1 MKALVSKLQEV
12 VDNDNLPYFNGV
24 VIELQPPYSEF
35 FFLGDSVNR
44 NNPCYIKLLNGKFP
58 DNYVEKPLNDLSSTL
73 VPDNESQKILA
84 LYYPFDKL
92 RVGPVN
98 ENKAHAKNIQDVL
111 DWAGAG
117 TTGLYFKGS
126 YGSGDIEA
134 VKNLTALTTLNLSN
148 TNVSGDIEA
157 VKNLTA
163 LTLLGLS
170 NTNVSGD
177 IKAIKNLTALTTL
190 SFSNSNNISGDINN
204 INANKCYAF
213 IDNTS
218 IKGELSTVNCLV
230 LAPNKEKFTWASS
243 SRRNKG
249 LLGLYILNY
258 SGGANLGDDVD
269 NCLIDEASLNF
280 PEVEDYIYKQIAL
293 KGTRTSASDAAV
305 AKLKEK
311 GISVYI
317 NGTKI

>member
-12 VDNDNLPYFNGV
+12 IDNDNLPYFNGV
-24 VIELQPPYSEF
+24 VIELQPPYSESF
-35 FFLGDSVNR
+35 YLGDSVDR

-58 DNYVEKPLNDLSSTL
+58 DNSVEKPFKNLSSTL

-84 LYYPFDKL
+84 LCYPFDKL
-92 RVGPVN
+92 RVGPIN
-98 ENKAHAKNIQDVL
+98 TKARAKNIQDVL

-117 TTGLYFKGS
+117 TTGLYFNSS
-126 YGSGDIEA
+126 YGYGDIEAVKNLTTLTTLSFSDTKISGDIEA
-134 VKNLTALTTLNLSN
+134 VKNLTTLTTLGLSR
-148 TNVSGDIEA
+148 TNVSGNIEA

-163 LTLLGLS
+163 LTMLS
-170 NTNVSGD
+170 
-177 IKAIKNLTALTTL
+177 L
-190 SFSNSNNISGDINN
+190 SDTKISGDVNN

-213 IDNTS
+213 IDGTS

-230 LAPNKEKFTWASS
+230 IAPSAEKFTWKSSS
-243 SRRNKG
+243 SRKAKG
-249 LLGLYILNY
+249 LTGLYILNY
-258 SGGANLGDDVD
+258 HAGAHLGNDVD

-280 PEVEDYIYKQIAL
+280 PEIEDSIYKQIAL
-293 KGTRTSASDAAV
+293 TGTRTSASDDAV

-311 GISVYI
+311 GISVFI

>member
-1 MKALVSKLQEV
+1 MKTLISKLQEV
-12 VDNDNLPYFNGV
+12 IENDNLPYFNGV
-24 VIELQPPYSEF
+24 VIELQSPYNSY
-35 FFLGDSVNR
+35 FLGDSIDR
-44 NNPCYIKLLNGKFP
+44 NDPCHIKLLNGKFSDNSTEKEIKDLTAQVIP
-58 DNYVEKPLNDLSSTL
+58 D
-73 VPDNESQKILA
+73 DNNQKVLA
-84 LYYPFDKL
+84 LYSPFDKL
-92 RVGPVN
+92 RVGPIDN
-98 ENKAHAKNIQDVL
+98 HARAKNIQHVF

-293 KGTRTSASDAAV
+293 KGTRTSASDEAV
-305 AKLKEK
+305 AKLKGK
-311 GISVYI
+311 GIQVII